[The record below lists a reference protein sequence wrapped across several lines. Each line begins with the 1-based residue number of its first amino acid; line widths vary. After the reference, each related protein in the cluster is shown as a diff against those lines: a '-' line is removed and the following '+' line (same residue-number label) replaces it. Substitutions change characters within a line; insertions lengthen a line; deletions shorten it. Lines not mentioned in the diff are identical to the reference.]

1 VTVAD
6 LAARAEVAKLA
17 RELALDADRLAFLQA
32 ADRHELAAL
41 RETISGALFAAQEP
55 RLRRIA
61 ALGKLLPTPITA
73 RIAEAAFGPMLSGR
87 IAGVLD
93 VSTAVRLAAQLK
105 PAFLAEVSKWIDPAR
120 TASIVRALPDPNVI
134 TVGRHLLEQGDYVT
148 LGRFVSVVSTEV
160 ALGVVAHANDRQLLH
175 VALCAEDQARMSQLV
190 HELPDERI
198 VGVVAAAAEAGAFD
212 EALTLLVLL
221 EPAERIRAG
230 GLAASLDLDVRNGIV
245 ESAVRLSVW
254 PEVLSLLAEL
264 SDDARR
270 RLVNV
275 PATLDPNVIAAA
287 VRAAREHDLGA
298 AMLPMLGSLDEQ
310 HLGALGAVPELA
322 DLIPGLAAE
331 TLRTTGLLSQERRDE
346 LVIRAVQHQGPLPD
360 QPYVGEARPSEDG
373 ELLVSLP
380 TVVGDQ
386 ALEHVEEVRVV
397 AQLPAVELDGHL
409 PAPHRIEPPGGDDL
423 PEDRPRRLDEWGG
436 SGAHEDEPPAAA
448 PVSEGEVLG
457 QRTAPRHAEDVG
469 DGNVEVG
476 QQGVDHPADLGKQV
490 RPARPGRLPDTRRV
504 EAHEP
509 CGGVEG
515 LQKRHEHLNAAP

>member
-270 RLVNV
+270 QLVNV

-298 AMLPMLGSLDEQ
+298 AVLPMLRSLDEQ
-310 HLGALGAVPELA
+310 HRAALGAVPELA
-322 DLIPGLAAE
+322 DPGL
-331 TLRTTGLLSQERRDE
+331 
-346 LVIRAVQHQGPLPD
+346 RAWLASSTRLP
-360 QPYVGEARPSEDG
+360 
-373 ELLVSLP
+373 P
-380 TVVGDQ
+380 TVVDSVLK
-386 ALEHVEEVRVV
+386 AL
-397 AQLPAVELDGHL
+397 
-409 PAPHRIEPPGGDDL
+409 
-423 PEDRPRRLDEWGG
+423 
-436 SGAHEDEPPAAA
+436 
-448 PVSEGEVLG
+448 
-457 QRTAPRHAEDVG
+457 
-469 DGNVEVG
+469 
-476 QQGVDHPADLGKQV
+476 
-490 RPARPGRLPDTRRV
+490 RPA
-504 EAHEP
+504 
-509 CGGVEG
+509 
-515 LQKRHEHLNAAP
+515 